1 MAMACSFSCTD
12 FTFPLLS
19 HRNALK
25 LISMLGIGA
34 VDIGFLQDRSH
45 IQPSHVAADPLGE
58 GEKLRKTLEGEG
70 LAAADIFLQSAM
82 DFSSLALNQVQEEA
96 RKKAREDFLCALQFA
111 EGCGSNHVTCLP
123 GVFFPEDAGDASLE
137 RARSE
142 LAWRVEQAAAHGIIL
157 GIEAHRGSIA
167 DTPARAKALAESVPG
182 LTLTLDYSHFIR
194 SGFSQAEVAPLLAY
208 ARHFHARGAS
218 PQMMQTPLKES
229 SVDFVQVVKDMK
241 AAGYRDVI
249 TLEYVYENWED
260 NFRVDTVSETILLK
274 QLIESAWRDL

>member
-1 MAMACSFSCTD
+1 MACGFSCTD

-25 LISMLGIGA
+25 LISMLGIGS

-45 IQPSHVAADPLGE
+45 IQPSLVAVDPPGEGKKLRETLESEGLTAADV
-58 GEKLRKTLEGEG
+58 
-70 LAAADIFLQSAM
+70 FLQSAT
-82 DFSSLALNQVQEEA
+82 DFSSLALNQVREEA
-96 RKKAREDFLCALQFA
+96 RKKAREDFLCTLQFA

-123 GVFFPEDAGDASLE
+123 GVFFPEAGDASLE

-142 LAWRVEQAAAHGIIL
+142 LAWRVEQAAAHGIVL
-157 GIEAHRGSIA
+157 GIEAHRGSVA
-167 DTPARAKALAESVPG
+167 DTPARAKALVESVPG

-194 SGFSQAEVAPLLAY
+194 GGFSQAEIAPLLVH

-218 PQMMQTPLKES
+218 PRMMQTPLKES
-229 SVDFVQVVKDMK
+229 SIDFVQVVKDMK
-241 AAGYRDVI
+241 TAGYRDVI
-249 TLEYVYENWED
+249 TLEYVYEDWED

>member
-1 MAMACSFSCTD
+1 MACNFSCTD

-19 HRNALK
+19 HGNALK
-25 LISMLGIGA
+25 LISMLGIGS

-45 IQPSHVAADPLGE
+45 IQPSRVAADPLGE
-58 GEKLRKTLEGEG
+58 GKKLRKDLEREG
-70 LAAADIFLQSAM
+70 LAAADVFLQSAA
-82 DFSSLALNQVQEEA
+82 DFSSLALNQIREGA

-111 EGCGSNHVTCLP
+111 EGCGSNHITCLP
-123 GVFFPEDAGDASLE
+123 GVFFPEEAGDASLE

-167 DTPARAKALAESVPG
+167 DTPARAKALVESVPG

-194 SGFSQAEVAPLLAY
+194 GGFSQAEITPLLAY
-208 ARHFHARGAS
+208 ARHFHARGSS

-229 SVDFVQVVKDMK
+229 SIDFVRVVKDMK

-260 NFRVDTVSETILLK
+260 NFRVDTLSETILLK
-274 QLIESAWRDL
+274 ELIESAWRDA

>member
-1 MAMACSFSCTD
+1 MTCSFSCTD

-25 LISMLGIGA
+25 LISMLGIGS

-45 IQPSHVAADPLGE
+45 IQPSLVAADPLGE
-58 GEKLRKTLEGEG
+58 GRKLRETLESEG
-70 LAAADIFLQSAM
+70 LVAADVFLQSAT
-82 DFSSLALNQVQEEA
+82 DFSSLALNQVREEA
-96 RKKAREDFLCALQFA
+96 RKKAREDFLLTLQFA
-111 EGCGSNHVTCLP
+111 GGCGSNHVTCLP

-142 LAWRVEQAAAHGIIL
+142 LAWRVEQAAAQGIVL
-157 GIEAHRGSIA
+157 GVEAHRGSIA
-167 DTPARAKALAESVPG
+167 DTPAKAKALVESVPG

-194 SGFSQAEVAPLLAY
+194 NGFSQAEITPLLAY

-218 PQMMQTPLKES
+218 PQMMQVPLKES
-229 SVDFVQVVKDMK
+229 SIDFFQVAKDMK

-249 TLEYVYENWED
+249 TLEYVYEDWED